1 MYVEIENTKTGQRKT
16 ISARTWE
23 LMANSRDRGDTRKG
37 YRLIK
42 GGDTKAVAAK
52 VAAVKTKTP
61 TMIPPAIQAAADAA
75 LKAERAAEATMMSGS
90 KGEALGATVAPEPA
104 PAPDPTPEPEVTPD
118 PAPEPPA
125 APAEVADLPTEL
137 SGLDESLTHKVAQ
150 VLAAAGISTFAQ
162 LNAATLPTINKAL
175 DAAGLGA
182 KKAQA
187 PGWKSKAK
195 TRVTK

>member
-1 MYVEIENTKTGQRKT
+1 M
-16 ISARTWE
+16 
-23 LMANSRDRGDTRKG
+23 
-37 YRLIK
+37 
-42 GGDTKAVAAK
+42 
-52 VAAVKTKTP
+52 
-61 TMIPPAIQAAADAA
+61 
-75 LKAERAAEATMMSGS
+75 MMSGS
-90 KGEALGATVAPEPA
+90 KGEAVAVEAASAPAAVEEAPAPTEATPAPEAPPEPA
-104 PAPDPTPEPEVTPD
+104 PAPDPTPEPEVTSEPD
-118 PAPEPPA
+118 PVPE
-125 APAEVADLPTEL
+125 APAEPVEVQHSTEL
-137 SGLDESLTHKVAQ
+137 SGLDESLTPKVAQ